1 MKKIGIFVF
10 LIFVAG
16 NLFAQLEEG
25 KKMLNYERF
34 KSAAEIFKSLLDK
47 NPKNTEAAY
56 WLGQTYIQNVENQ
69 DVAAAKSLYQKMLQ
83 ENPNDALMMVGVGEV
98 ELLEGKTADAKN
110 NFEAAINKTKKK
122 QQAPIQYAVG
132 RANVDAKAGDTQ
144 YAIEVLTEAAD
155 KDKKNVDIQIA
166 LGDAYRKLIDG
177 GNAVSHY
184 QMAVTMDPT
193 AARAYF
199 MMGRIYETQ
208 GISQENIY
216 MNYYFDAIR
225 ADENFAPV
233 YYWLYTYYYNR
244 DVNEARKYLED
255 YVAHTDQ
262 DSKLCYAQASLL
274 YVSKL
279 YDETIE
285 KADACITGTVDEK
298 PFPNLYGLKAY
309 AYDKK
314 GDRAN
319 AMELFKEFF
328 TRVNPDLIGPND
340 YLTYG
345 KLLLADPAT
354 EAQGSEYVE
363 KAVELDTVPA
373 KKIEYI
379 TDVAKSMYS
388 KKNYKESAKWYGK
401 LMNLDP
407 NNKKVNLFWV
417 GLNNYMAKDIPAAEE
432 AFKTYRDNYPEDIQ
446 GWYYGALVAGEA
458 DPEVKEGL
466 AKPYWEGVLAITDTT
481 TNKESVKQVVI
492 TAAQYMVAYYYQV
505 EKDAEKALEYNNKI
519 LEVDPENASALSNKA
534 AFEAYLEQVRKNSG
548 NKNK

>member
-16 NLFAQLEEG
+16 SLFAQLDEG

-34 KSAAEIFKSLLDK
+34 KSAAEIFKSMLDK

-56 WLGQTYIQNVENQ
+56 WLGQTYLQNVENT
-69 DVAAAKSLYQKMLQ
+69 DSVAAKELYQRMLQ
-83 ENPNDALMMVGVGEV
+83 ENPNDALMMVGMGQIQ
-98 ELLEGKTADAKN
+98 LMEGKTAEARN

-122 QQAPIQYAVG
+122 QQAPIMLAVG
-132 RANVDAKAGDTQ
+132 RANIDTRAGDAQ
-144 YAIEVLTEAAD
+144 YAIEVLNQAAD
-155 KDKKNVDIQIA
+155 RDKKSAEIQIA

-177 GNAVSHY
+177 GNAVTHY
-184 QMAVTMDPT
+184 QQALLLDPN
-193 AARAYF
+193 AAKAYF

-225 ADENFAPV
+225 ADENYAPV

-244 DVNEARKYLED
+244 DVNQARKYLAD
-255 YVAHTDQ
+255 YVAHADN
-262 DSKLCYAQASLL
+262 DSKNCYAEASLL

-285 KADACITGTVDEK
+285 KADACIAGTVGER

-314 GDRAN
+314 GDREKAL
-319 AMELFKEFF
+319 ELFKEFF
-328 TRVNPDLIGPND
+328 SRVNPDLIGPND

-345 KLLLADPAT
+345 KLLLADSAT
-354 EAQGSEYVE
+354 EELGSSYIQ
-363 KAVELDTVPA
+363 KAVDLDTVPA

-379 TDVAKSMYS
+379 TDVAKTMYA
-388 KKNYKESAKWYGK
+388 KKNYKESAKWYKK
-401 LMNLDP
+401 LMDVDP

-417 GLNNYMAKDIPAAEE
+417 GVNSYLAKDIPAAEE
-432 AFKTYRDNYPEDIQ
+432 AFKTYREDYPEDIQ
-446 GWYYGALVAGEA
+446 GWYYGALVAGQE
-458 DPEVKEGL
+458 DPDNTKGT

-481 TNKESVKQVVI
+481 ADKQSVKQVIIV
-492 TAAQYMVAYYYQV
+492 AAQYMVAYYYTV

-519 LEVDPENASALSNKA
+519 LDVDPENDSALKNKA
-534 AFEAYLEQVRKNSG
+534 AFEAYLEQVKKSKAN
-548 NKNK
+548 NK